1 MGGAWFERPADGQI
15 RRSPQCR
22 ADAPPTSARGAT
34 SVMVRA
40 MPATRPLFA
49 VRRPIVRATGL
60 GFVLLAALLLAA
72 CGSAPKG
79 PAGGR
84 DGPPLQSTL
93 PADVSSIPD
102 AQPRIEP
109 LRVGGPNKPYE
120 VLGQNYRPE
129 TRDVPIREKG
139 LASWYGRKFDG
150 RRTASGEIYDMNAM
164 TAAHKTMPLPS
175 YARVRNPK
183 NGREIVVRIN
193 DRGPFVAGRIIDLSY
208 AAAMKLGVA
217 GGVSPVEVERITFE
231 DIRTGAWQRGGRG
244 APPQP
249 PGVETPPTA
258 VAAAP
263 GTAEARTQPAAGIRS
278 PDMTS
283 VPAVAVATVP
293 APMAPDDRPDE
304 RPPAVAASTPAPDA
318 PVASVVPRGFW
329 VQLGAFR
336 ERDGV
341 ESFRQHLASEIDWLA
356 PVLAVFRDASLY
368 RLQAGPYASRE
379 DAQGAAQRVREA
391 LQLVPV
397 IVERR

>member
-1 MGGAWFERPADGQI
+1 
-15 RRSPQCR
+15 
-22 ADAPPTSARGAT
+22 
-34 SVMVRA
+34 
-40 MPATRPLFA
+40 MPATRPLSA
-49 VRRPIVRATGL
+49 ACRPSARTTGL
-60 GFVLLAALLLAA
+60 GLVLLAALLLAA
-72 CGSAPKG
+72 CGSAPKS
-79 PAGGR
+79 PASGR

-93 PADVSSIPD
+93 PTDVSSIPD

-175 YARVRNPK
+175 YALVRNPK

-231 DIRTGAWQRGGRG
+231 DIRTGAWRRGGPWST
-244 APPQP
+244 PPEP
-249 PGVETPPTA
+249 EIEAPPTA
-258 VAAAP
+258 VAAVPATAP
-263 GTAEARTQPAAGIRS
+263 SRTIAPASPRPADVNPETALAAATLPPASASDDRAAAIAAASPGADPPAA
-278 PDMTS
+278 TL
-283 VPAVAVATVP
+283 
-293 APMAPDDRPDE
+293 
-304 RPPAVAASTPAPDA
+304 AA
-318 PVASVVPRGFW
+318 RGFW

-368 RLQAGPYASRE
+368 RLQAGPYPSRE
-379 DAQGAAQRVREA
+379 DAQSAAGRVRES

>member
-1 MGGAWFERPADGQI
+1 ML
-15 RRSPQCR
+15 
-22 ADAPPTSARGAT
+22 T
-34 SVMVRA
+34 
-40 MPATRPLFA
+40 
-49 VRRPIVRATGL
+49 
-60 GFVLLAALLLAA
+60 ALLLAA
-72 CGSAPKG
+72 CGSASKG
-79 PAGGR
+79 PASGR

-93 PADVSSIPD
+93 PADVASIPD
-102 AQPRIEP
+102 AEPRIEP

-231 DIRTGAWQRGGRG
+231 DIRTGAWRRGGPG
-244 APPQP
+244 APPRSP
-249 PGVETPPTA
+249 DIDAPPTA
-258 VAAAP
+258 VAATPA
-263 GTAEARTQPAAGIRS
+263 AAKARTGPAAGVRP
-278 PDMTS
+278 PDATS
-283 VPAVAVATVP
+283 LPPSVAVAT
-293 APMAPDDRPDE
+293 APLPMPSDERSDE
-304 RPPAVAASTPAPDA
+304 RPSAATPATPSPDA
-318 PVASVVPRGFW
+318 PLASVAARGFW

-341 ESFRQHLASEIDWLA
+341 ESFRQHLASEFDWLA
-356 PVLAVFRDASLY
+356 PVLAVFRDAPLY

-379 DAQGAAQRVREA
+379 DAQGAAQRLREA

>member
-1 MGGAWFERPADGQI
+1 
-15 RRSPQCR
+15 
-22 ADAPPTSARGAT
+22 
-34 SVMVRA
+34 

-49 VRRPIVRATGL
+49 ACCPTVRSTGFGL
-60 GFVLLAALLLAA
+60 VLLAALLLAA

-79 PAGGR
+79 PASGR

-102 AQPRIEP
+102 AEPRIEP

-175 YARVRNPK
+175 YALVRNPK

-231 DIRTGAWQRGGRG
+231 DIRTGAWRRGAPR

-249 PGVETPPTA
+249 PEVEAASTA

-263 GTAEARTQPAAGIRS
+263 GPAAARTPPAAGIRS
-278 PDMTS
+278 PDKTS

-293 APMAPDDRPDE
+293 APMAPDDRPGE
-304 RPPAVAASTPAPDA
+304 RPPAVAASTPAADA
-318 PVASVVPRGFW
+318 PVASLAPRGFW

-341 ESFRQHLASEIDWLA
+341 ESFRQHLASEFDWLA
-356 PVLAVFRDASLY
+356 PLLAVFRDVSLY
-368 RLQAGPYASRE
+368 RLQAGPYASRD
-379 DAQGAAQRVREA
+379 DAQGAALRVREA